1 MTGVQS
7 RGSGRHSWLSGG
19 HLSSPGTGFAA
30 SVLDERLE
38 PDQISANLPAIE
50 TQSFA
55 DLFDQTGGRRIG
67 RDPATISRELRR
79 NAATRS
85 GKQEYRALVVTALT
99 EIPH

>member
-55 DLFDQTGGRRIG
+55 DLFDQTGGLPIHFHGDPGVCVSSRVSKLTTPEWVVPSVLLQARR
-67 RDPATISRELRR
+67 
-79 NAATRS
+79 
-85 GKQEYRALVVTALT
+85 
-99 EIPH
+99 